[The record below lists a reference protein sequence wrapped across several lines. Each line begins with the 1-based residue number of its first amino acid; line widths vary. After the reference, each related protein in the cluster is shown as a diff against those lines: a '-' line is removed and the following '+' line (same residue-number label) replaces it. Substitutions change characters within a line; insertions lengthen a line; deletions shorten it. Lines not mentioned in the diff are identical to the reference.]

1 MTGFSGFSQEIL
13 VMPITKEYPTEGAE
27 IQNRIREESLAY
39 FQAET
44 QKPLVTEL
52 WAIRG
57 RTNEVRVKQIASR
70 SRLPLVWSDKMP
82 GMNGDTGTEKLR
94 AERSVLLLRDRTSP
108 FIEQFQHPIGRCA
121 RFYKLTAYNNCN
133 FWCEYCYLYLTFR
146 TQPVS
151 THFINYEKMY
161 DEIEKFDRSRIP
173 KSLRVLNLGELG
185 DPLAVDYI
193 TGFAKQII
201 PFMPEHAPH
210 TRLLFLTKSDCV
222 DEILGLDHNG
232 QSIISFSVNTDK
244 VFEQLEHRTPSPESR
259 LTAAAKVQKA
269 GYEVRLRIDP
279 VIFYSTWEKDY
290 VSLVDKIFQSVQ
302 PTRITIGEYR
312 PSNGLANHISSRFP
326 ESPLLRIN
334 KHLVREGRKLRYP
347 KAQRV
352 KMFRTIIEAI
362 RKHRSNIDIALCK
375 EQPQIWKA
383 VGLDTKGLLC
393 NCVS

>member
-1 MTGFSGFSQEIL
+1 MGSI
-13 VMPITKEYPTEGAE
+13 EGYQAE
-27 IQNRIREESLAY
+27 GLKVGDFIEEESLAY
-39 FQAET
+39 SQGEM
-44 QKPLVTEL
+44 QEPLVSEL

-57 RTNEVRVKQIASR
+57 KANEVRVKQIASQ
-70 SRLPLVWSDKMP
+70 SKLPLTWIEKIP
-82 GMNGDTGTEKLR
+82 GANGERGIQRLR
-94 AERSVLLLRDRTSP
+94 AERSVLLLRDRISP

-121 RFYKLTAYNNCN
+121 KFYKLTAYNNCN

-161 DEIEKFDRSRIP
+161 EEIEKFDRSRIP

-201 PFMPEHAPH
+201 PFMPEHAPR

-222 DEILGLDHNG
+222 DEIVGLDHRG
-232 QSIISFSVNTDK
+232 QSIVSFSVNTDK
-244 VFEQLEHRTPSPESR
+244 VFQQLEHRTPSPEAR
-259 LTAAAKVQKA
+259 LAAAAKVYKA

-290 VSLVDKIFQSVQ
+290 ISLVDKIFQFVQ

-326 ESPLLRIN
+326 DSPLLRIN
-334 KHLVREGRKLRYP
+334 KSLVKEGRKLRYP

-362 RKHRSNIDIALCK
+362 RKRGTDVEIALCK

-383 VGLDTKGLLC
+383 LSLGMKGLSC
-393 NCVS
+393 NCVN

>member
-1 MTGFSGFSQEIL
+1 MAISKTYTDKEIEA
-13 VMPITKEYPTEGAE
+13 VNE
-27 IQNRIREESLAY
+27 IREEGKAY
-39 FQAET
+39 SRAEF
-44 QKPLVTEL
+44 QKPLVSEI
-52 WAIRG
+52 WAMRQISN
-57 RTNEVRVKQIASR
+57 TIRVKSIASR
-70 SRLPLVWSDKMP
+70 AGLPLVWLDKIP
-82 GMNGDTGTEKLR
+82 GLNGETGIEKLSV
-94 AERSVLLLRDRTSP
+94 ERSVLLLRDRASP

-121 RFYKLTAYNNCN
+121 KFYKLTAYNNCN

-161 DEIEKFDRSRIP
+161 HEIIKFDRLKVP

-201 PFMPEHAPH
+201 PFMPEHAPR

-222 DEILGLDHNG
+222 DGILNLNHGG
-232 QSIISFSVNTDK
+232 QSIISFSVNTEK
-244 VFEQLEHRTPSPESR
+244 VFQQLEHRTASPESR
-259 LTAAAKVQKA
+259 LKAAANVQKA

-290 VSLVDKIFQSVQ
+290 SELVDSIFRFVR

-326 ESPLLRIN
+326 DSPLLKIN
-334 KHLVREGRKLRYP
+334 RSLVKEGKKLRYP
-347 KAQRV
+347 KNLRI
-352 KMFRTIIEAI
+352 KMFGTIIEEI
-362 RKHRSNIDIALCK
+362 KKYGSDIDIALCK
-375 EQPQIWKA
+375 EQPEIWKA
-383 VGLDTKGLLC
+383 LGLDTKGLFC
-393 NCVS
+393 NCLG

>member
-1 MTGFSGFSQEIL
+1 MTGFSEFSQEIL
-13 VMPITKEYPTEGAE
+13 VMAILKERPAE
-27 IQNRIREESLAY
+27 MKVANRIQEESLAY
-39 FQAET
+39 SQEEI

-57 RTNEVRVKQIASR
+57 KTNEVRVKQIASR
-70 SRLPLVWSDKMP
+70 SRLPLVWLDKMP
-82 GMNGDTGTEKLR
+82 GMNGETGTEKLR
-94 AERSVLLLRDRTSP
+94 AERSVLLLRDRISP

-121 RFYKLTAYNNCN
+121 KFYKLTAYNNCN

-161 DEIEKFDRSRIP
+161 DGIIKFDRSRIP

-193 TGFAKQII
+193 TGFAKQVI
-201 PFMPEHAPH
+201 PFMPKHAPR

-222 DEILGLDHNG
+222 DEILALDHRE

-244 VFEQLEHRTPSPESR
+244 VFEELEHRTPSPESR

-290 VSLVDKIFQSVQ
+290 MSLVDKIFQFVQ

-326 ESPLLRIN
+326 DSPLLRIN
-334 KHLVREGRKLRYP
+334 KSLVKEGRKLRYP

-352 KMFRTIIEAI
+352 KMFRIIIEAI
-362 RKHRSNIDIALCK
+362 RRRGPDVHIALCK

-383 VGLDTKGLLC
+383 VGLDTKRLLC
-393 NCVS
+393 NCLG

>member
-1 MTGFSGFSQEIL
+1 MTGFSEFSQEIL
-13 VMPITKEYPTEGAE
+13 VMAILKERPAE
-27 IQNRIREESLAY
+27 EMEATNRIQEECLAY
-39 FQAET
+39 SQGEI

-57 RTNEVRVKQIASR
+57 KTNEVKVKQIASQ
-70 SRLPLVWSDKMP
+70 SKLPLTWIEKIP
-82 GMNGDTGTEKLR
+82 GTNGETGTEKLR

-108 FIEQFQHPIGRCA
+108 FIEQFKHPIGRCA
-121 RFYKLTAYNNCN
+121 KFYKLTAYNNCN

-151 THFINYEKMY
+151 THFINYEKMF
-161 DEIEKFDRSRIP
+161 DEIIKFDRSKKP

-201 PFMPEHAPH
+201 PFMPEHAPG

-222 DEILGLDHNG
+222 DDILHLDHGG
-232 QSIISFSVNTDK
+232 QSIISFSVNTNS
-244 VFEQLEHRTPSPESR
+244 VFQKLEHRTASPEAR
-259 LTAAAKVQKA
+259 LTAAAKAQKA

-279 VIFYSTWEKDY
+279 VIFYSTWEEDY
-290 VSLVDKIFQSVQ
+290 ISLVDNIFEYVQ

-326 ESPLLRIN
+326 DSPLLRIN
-334 KHLVREGRKLRYP
+334 RSLVKEGKKLRYP
-347 KAQRV
+347 KNLRI
-352 KMFRTIIEAI
+352 KMFGTIIEKI
-362 RKHRSNIDIALCK
+362 KKHSSDIDITLCK
-375 EQPQIWKA
+375 EQSEIWRA
-383 VGLDTKGLLC
+383 LGLNMKGLKC
-393 NCVS
+393 NCLG

>member
-1 MTGFSGFSQEIL
+1 MAIL
-13 VMPITKEYPTEGAE
+13 KEYPAEGVEVGTRIQEEGLAYSQAE
-27 IQNRIREESLAY
+27 I
-39 FQAET
+39 
-44 QKPLVTEL
+44 QKPLVSEL
-52 WAIRG
+52 WATRSMSNKIRA
-57 RTNEVRVKQIASR
+57 KKIANR
-70 SRLPLVWSDKMP
+70 AGLPLIWVDKIP
-82 GMNGDTGTEKLR
+82 GINGERGLEKLR
-94 AERSVLLLRDRTSP
+94 AERSVLLLRDRISP

-121 RFYKLTAYNNCN
+121 KFYKLTAYNNCN

-161 DEIEKFDRSRIP
+161 DEIEKFDKSSIP

-201 PFMPEHAPH
+201 AFMPEHAPR

-222 DEILGLDHNG
+222 DDILALEHGG
-232 QSIISFSVNTDK
+232 QSIISFSVNTEK
-244 VFEQLEHRTPSPESR
+244 VFQQLEHRTASPESR
-259 LTAAAKVQKA
+259 LAAAARVQKA

-290 VSLVDKIFQSVQ
+290 ISLVDKIFQFVQ

-326 ESPLLRIN
+326 DSPLLRIN
-334 KHLVREGRKLRYP
+334 KSLVREGGKLRYP
-347 KAQRV
+347 KGQRI

-362 RKHRSNIDIALCK
+362 RKCGADVDIALCK

-383 VGLDTKGLLC
+383 LGLNIKGLFC
-393 NCVS
+393 NCLG